1 MSLVENLLLNVDP
14 KNTKTKSA
22 NEGNFLLNLLDSY
35 KDEPDKLSDILKN
48 LNISDKDLKNLENK
62 FNKLLSAKNT
72 KYDLTKESLNTLL
85 KSLKFKLQNKNK
97 DESLHKK
104 LNTDSYPEEVS
115 DILKNLI
122 NNSVISNEELE
133 KIINNTKTPSDLVTD
148 TELFK
153 KTDIQNIET
162 KIVEIIKK
170 TISSTKTLEKLKLS
184 NKEIQEFKEIKSFK
198 DLINFANKK
207 DLNISKIILSY
218 NKSNI
223 PNQSGLIN
231 KEQTFLPKQKIELKT
246 SNKNGLS
253 QTKKPNITSKN
264 QNSNILTSLIKNN
277 NTFTKKE
284 TVQHIKSGFDIL
296 NTNES
301 EKQSNIKSFAGN
313 DNEKTEQ
320 NLKKDQPELKTNNN
334 PNIQNSQ
341 TITSLKTNILKA
353 KESLKH
359 FASNLKEAVENYK
372 PPISKL
378 SMELHPKELGK
389 VEVTLVHRGDNLQIQ
404 INSNNTAVSF
414 FHSTQQELR
423 QNLINMGFTDVNM
436 SFNQNQQQGN
446 KEYRQNQKFSKNE
459 NEEYD
464 EMIIEIPYQYA

>member
-1 MSLVENLLLNVDP
+1 MSLVENLLLNIDP
-14 KNTKTKSA
+14 KNTKTKPA
-22 NEGNFLLNLLDSY
+22 NEGNFLLTLLDSY
-35 KDEPDKLSDILKN
+35 KNEPDKLCDILKN
-48 LNISDKDLKNLENK
+48 LNINENDLKNLEEK
-62 FNKLLSAKNT
+62 FNKILSTKNK
-72 KYDLTKESLNTLL
+72 KYNLTKDSLNTLL
-85 KSLKFKLQNKNK
+85 ESLKFKLQSTKTTQEN
-97 DESLHKK
+97 LHKK
-104 LNTDSYPEEVS
+104 NPNIKNSSEEIS
-115 DILKNLI
+115 DILKYLL
-122 NNSVISNEELE
+122 NNPVISNDKLE
-133 KIINNTKTPSDLVTD
+133 KIIKDTKNSSEKNT
-148 TELFK
+148 
-153 KTDIQNIET
+153 IQNIDIKNIQNIDI
-162 KIVEIIKK
+162 KIVEITKK
-170 TISSTKTLEKLKLS
+170 AITSTKILEKLKLS
-184 NKEIQEFKEIKSFK
+184 DKEIQEFKEIKSFK
-198 DLINFANKK
+198 ELINFANKK

-223 PNQSGLIN
+223 SNQTGLIN

-246 SNKNGLS
+246 SNKNKLS
-253 QTKKPNITSKN
+253 QTKKTNITSK
-264 QNSNILTSLIKNN
+264 NILTSLIKNN

-284 TVQHIKSGFDIL
+284 TARHIKSDFDIL

-301 EKQSNIKSFAGN
+301 EKQSNIKSFANKDN
-313 DNEKTEQ
+313 DKTEL
-320 NLKKDQPELKTNNN
+320 NLKKDLPELKTNNN
-334 PNIQNSQ
+334 SNIQNPQ
-341 TITSLKTNILKA
+341 TVTMLKTNILKA

-404 INSNNTAVSF
+404 INSNNTAISF

-446 KEYRQNQKFSKNE
+446 KEYRQNQKFSKND
-459 NEEYD
+459 EEYD